1 MPATQGNEGLMQLL
15 QMIMA
20 QLGGSPAAGRAAAGI
35 GPSGP
40 EAPAPTPA
48 PPPEPA
54 VPAVPAEP
62 TIPELAQ
69 GSNFTPY
76 KKHMYAQYGL
86 DPDRL
91 MFQQQLANFMS
102 GLKFNQRATQSAL
115 AGQAGLFGNEG
126 DILPGI
132 GNTPGSL
139 GSYA

>member
-1 MPATQGNEGLMQLL
+1 MPAEQGNEGLMQLL
-15 QMIMA
+15 QTIMA

-54 VPAVPAEP
+54 APVEPA
-62 TIPELAQ
+62 IPELAQ

-91 MFQQQLANFMS
+91 MFKQQLANFMS
-102 GLKFNQRATQSAL
+102 GLKFNQRSTQSAM

>member
-1 MPATQGNEGLMQLL
+1 MPAMQGNEGLMQLL
-15 QMIMA
+15 QTIMA

-54 VPAVPAEP
+54 APVEPA
-62 TIPELAQ
+62 IPELAQ
-69 GSNFTPY
+69 GSNFTRQR
-76 KKHMYAQYGL
+76 KHMFAQYGI
-86 DPDRL
+86 DPDEV
-91 MFQQQLANFMS
+91 MFKQQLANFMS
-102 GLKFNQRATQSAL
+102 GLKFNQRATQSAM